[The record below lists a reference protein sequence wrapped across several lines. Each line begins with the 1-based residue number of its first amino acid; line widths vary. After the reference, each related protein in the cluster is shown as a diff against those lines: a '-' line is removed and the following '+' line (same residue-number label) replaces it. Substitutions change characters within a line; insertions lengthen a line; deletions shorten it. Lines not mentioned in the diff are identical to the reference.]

1 MSFKKFSSKDLVY
14 NVIKTNP
21 KSVFSIRDSIIY
33 YQYQSASFGAPGFE
47 DEHGERNKLNHVP
60 SGHISL
66 HEMNVD
72 RPANQLSYKYLVR
85 SSDNEALPPISSEAE
100 LNNIPLGQEMSV
112 LYPMSASI
120 SRIFIPSGIEF
131 DVNDPFNPGNI
142 LGTAHE
148 NKKYIRALK
157 NVIESQENVSSG
169 LGNGNLGT
177 QAVNMICIP
186 GIFYGSKI
194 NPGSIDLEYYIGNN
208 RIGKVQDHFSD
219 GRLMEV
225 SSGENPTYR
234 QVGLAIYNQGLLL
247 LTSSLSLGDQTLSG
261 HGTGEAILQ
270 GRDFARWINFG
281 SGIPMTG
288 RPLLNVN
295 PGTVPSY
302 KISFEGTN
310 NIPTLTMYAYSKLG
324 DDNYSHNP
332 TFLTSSR
339 AETIRYNSSSFY
351 QEEVDIKKVN
361 KSDYEDAEEDFQ
373 NVTYISKIGIYDRFK
388 NLIAIASLSRP
399 IKKTEKR
406 DYMFKIGID
415 F

>member
-1 MSFKKFSSKDLVY
+1 MIKDA
-14 NVIKTNP
+14 T
-21 KSVFSIRDSIIY
+21 IY

-47 DEHGERNKLNHVP
+47 DGEGDLNKINHVP
-60 SGHISL
+60 SGYISL

-72 RPANQLSYKYLVR
+72 RPANQLIYKYLVR
-85 SSDNEALPPISSEAE
+85 SSDNEGLPPVTSSSE
-100 LNNIPLGQEMSV
+100 LNEIPLGDEMSV
-112 LYPMSASI
+112 AYPMSASI
-120 SRIFIPSGIEF
+120 SRIFIPSGPEVSV
-131 DVNDPFNPGNI
+131 DQGPAPHG
-142 LGTAHE
+142 
-148 NKKYIRALK
+148 NKKYIRALR
-157 NVIESQENVSSG
+157 NTIETQGNVSSG
-169 LGNGNLGT
+169 LGYGNLGT
-177 QAVNMICIP
+177 ETVNMICIP

-194 NPGSIDLEYYIGNN
+194 NPGSIELEYYVGNN
-208 RIGKVQDHFSD
+208 RVGKVQDHFSD

-234 QVGLAIYNQGLLL
+234 QVGLVVYNQGLLL
-247 LTSSLSLGDQTLSG
+247 LTSSLSLDDNSTNSY
-261 HGTGEAILQ
+261 GTGPE
-270 GRDFARWINFG
+270 GNTFADNPKWINFG
-281 SGIPMTG
+281 TGIPQVGTVLG
-288 RPLLNVN
+288 NTNVSTE
-295 PGTVPSY
+295 PPASVPSY

-324 DDNYSHNP
+324 SDNYSHNP

-339 AETIRYNSSSFY
+339 AETIRHNSSSFY

-361 KSDYEDAEEDFQ
+361 KSNYEDVEEDFE